1 MQSGSQ
7 ATRAVADMVLLDDSF
22 AALPVAVV
30 EGQRIISGMQDSLHL
45 FLSRAMYMAI
55 VIFGAALLGLAF
67 PVSPRHNTVL
77 ALITVGIPALFLAI
91 WARPARPGLDSLRR
105 ILRLVI
111 PPAVA
116 CAALGLP
123 LYVVPSATATSS
135 LARTA
140 FTTFAVLCGL
150 GLLPLLEP
158 PIGESMS
165 GADADGADVRPTLLA
180 LAMLALYALFFVIPP
195 LRDFF
200 ELVPPSVADIALV
213 VVLAILWAVLVILL
227 WRTRAV
233 DRIRSLFV
241 RQPAVTDS
249 PS

>member
-1 MQSGSQ
+1 M
-7 ATRAVADMVLLDDSF
+7 
-22 AALPVAVV
+22 
-30 EGQRIISGMQDSLHL
+30 
-45 FLSRAMYMAI
+45 
-55 VIFGAALLGLAF
+55 

-77 ALITVGIPALFLAI
+77 ALLTVGIPALFLAL

-116 CAALGLP
+116 LCRRWACRSTGG
-123 LYVVPSATATSS
+123 YSQTGDVD

-165 GADADGADVRPTLLA
+165 GADADGADIRPTVLA
-180 LAMLALYALFFVIPP
+180 LGLLALYALFFVVPP

-200 ELVPPSVADIALV
+200 ELTPLPLSRIRARSAALAV
-213 VVLAILWAVLVILL
+213 LWAVAVMVL
-227 WRTRAV
+227 WQDSRR
-233 DRIRSLFV
+233 RPGPRPV
-241 RQPAVTDS
+241 RPRQGSSDERGEP
-249 PS
+249 

>member
-1 MQSGSQ
+1 M
-7 ATRAVADMVLLDDSF
+7 
-22 AALPVAVV
+22 
-30 EGQRIISGMQDSLHL
+30 
-45 FLSRAMYMAI
+45 
-55 VIFGAALLGLAF
+55 GLAV

-77 ALITVGIPALFLAI
+77 ALVTVGIPALFLAI

-116 CAALGLP
+116 CAVIGLP
-123 LYVVPSATATSS
+123 LYVYFSGTGDVN

-165 GADADGADVRPTLLA
+165 GADADGADIRPTLLA
-180 LAMLALYALFFVIPP
+180 LALLALYGLFFVVAPV
-195 LRDFF
+195 RDFF
-200 ELVPPSVADIALV
+200 ELVPLALSDLALIVALAL
-213 VVLAILWAVLVILL
+213 IWAVLVMAL
-227 WRTRAV
+227 WRSRAV
-233 DRIRSLFV
+233 ERVRDLFV
-241 RQPAVTDS
+241 RVFRPTETPAG
-249 PS
+249 

>member
-1 MQSGSQ
+1 
-7 ATRAVADMVLLDDSF
+7 
-22 AALPVAVV
+22 
-30 EGQRIISGMQDSLHL
+30 MQDSLYL

-55 VIFGAALLGLAF
+55 VIFGAALLGLAV

-77 ALITVGIPALFLAI
+77 ALVTVGIPALFLAL

-105 ILRLVI
+105 ILRLVV

-116 CAALGLP
+116 CAAIGLP
-123 LYVVPSATATSS
+123 LYVAYSGPGDLN
-135 LARTA
+135 LARTV
-140 FTTFAVLCGL
+140 FTTFAVFCGL

-165 GADADGADVRPTLLA
+165 GADADGADIRPTILA
-180 LAMLALYALFFVIPP
+180 LAMLALYAAFFVITP

-200 ELVPPSVADIALV
+200 ELVPLSLSDVALIAG
-213 VVLAILWAVLVILL
+213 LAVLWAVLVMIL

-233 DRIRSLFV
+233 DRVRGLF
-241 RQPAVTDS
+241 S
-249 PS
+249 